1 MGLAKR
7 SWPEIVVHILR
18 NLGGGETSL
27 TELSSDRLE
36 FKLSHIRFDWLKF
49 GWVAV
54 GSLFGSNTVWPE
66 LPNESYKVGRKARQK
81 MESKVY
87 GEQNYKDNESFSYK
101 LFDTIICSSTLR
113 LHWKHLISF
122 C

>member
-1 MGLAKR
+1 
-7 SWPEIVVHILR
+7 
-18 NLGGGETSL
+18 LGGGETSL
-27 TELSSDRLE
+27 TELSSGRLE
-36 FKLSHIRFDWLKF
+36 FKLSHICFDWLKF

-54 GSLFGSNTVWPE
+54 GSLFESNTVWLE
-66 LPNESYKVGRKARQK
+66 LPNESYKVARKVKQK

-87 GEQNYKDNESFSYK
+87 GEQNYKDDESFSYK